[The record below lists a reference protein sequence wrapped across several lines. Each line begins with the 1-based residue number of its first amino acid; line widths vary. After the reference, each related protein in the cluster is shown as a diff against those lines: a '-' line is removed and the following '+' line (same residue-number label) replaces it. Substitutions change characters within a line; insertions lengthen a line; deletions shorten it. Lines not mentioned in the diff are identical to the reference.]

1 MADGPRADRPARP
14 PWWRAVGQRFAALEH
29 GLETSLRPW
38 LWLTGIVFVGWLSLV
53 VASLP
58 DWGGDP
64 FNDRAFDAA
73 AWRAADGGAR
83 DCPRGEMVANLAQG
97 ELRSGRPRAELV
109 ALLGP
114 PDDHDG
120 PRLCSWRI
128 GWWSGLRVD
137 QDALELH
144 FDTDGRLAHWA
155 LAQR

>member
-1 MADGPRADRPARP
+1 
-14 PWWRAVGQRFAALEH
+14 
-29 GLETSLRPW
+29 
-38 LWLTGIVFVGWLSLV
+38 
-53 VASLP
+53 
-58 DWGGDP
+58 
-64 FNDRAFDAA
+64 
-73 AWRAADGGAR
+73 
-83 DCPRGEMVANLAQG
+83 MVANLAQG